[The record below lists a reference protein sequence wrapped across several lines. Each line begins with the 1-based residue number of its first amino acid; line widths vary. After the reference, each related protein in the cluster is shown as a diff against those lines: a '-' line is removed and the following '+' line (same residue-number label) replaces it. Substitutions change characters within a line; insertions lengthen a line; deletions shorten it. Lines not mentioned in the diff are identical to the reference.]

1 MRPLRD
7 QRRAFDFGLK
17 AFRSIPVETRRFLG
31 GLRVRLNLISTLV
44 LAFASICSTA
54 AADSASETRKFYY
67 PNTEPLGEAEM
78 RVVSL
83 GTGTPNF
90 RHSQASASW
99 LVELGNG
106 DKFLFDVGTGSLAN
120 LAALE
125 IPYTYLDKVFISHLH
140 VDHIGDLDALFV
152 GGWVSNR
159 TVPLQVWGPSGL
171 EPEYGTAAAM
181 DGLQKM
187 LAWDVAGRRG
197 NMPSA
202 GGHLKVTEFD
212 YSKTQV
218 VYENDGVVIR
228 SWPAIH
234 GIDGSVSYSLEWN
247 GLKFVYSGD
256 TNPNKWFVENA
267 KEADLVIHE
276 CYLTV
281 QQFIDIKNYDPERA
295 RLIATVIHTPPD
307 ACGKLFST
315 IEPRHAIA
323 YHTFADFDIAP
334 DTIAAIR
341 MTYDGP
347 LTLAQDML
355 VWNISAESVTVREVI
370 GSDNPLPVDPPTP
383 AGPPDPSERTE
394 LSDWLNAGR
403 LDLSQD

>member
-1 MRPLRD
+1 MQTR
-7 QRRAFDFGLK
+7 DFGQK
-17 AFRSIPVETRRFLG
+17 QFSCTIDFISKSEKT
-31 GLRVRLNLISTLV
+31 VRLRLLPV
-44 LAFASICSTA
+44 LSFVFASIWCGA
-54 AADSASETRKFYY
+54 ASAGSSGERKFYY
-67 PNTEPLGEAEM
+67 PNAEPLGEAEM
-78 RVVSL
+78 RVISL

-171 EPEYGTAAAM
+171 KPEYGTAAAM
-181 DGLQKM
+181 DGLLKM
-187 LAWDVAGRRG
+187 LGWDLAGRRG

-202 GGHLKVTEFD
+202 GGHLSVTEFD
-212 YSKTQV
+212 YSKTQI
-218 VYENDGVVIR
+218 VYESDGVVIR

-234 GIDGSVSYSLEWN
+234 GIDGSVSYSLEWK

-276 CYLTV
+276 CYLTI

-295 RLIATVIHTPPD
+295 RLVATVVHTPPD
-307 ACGKLFST
+307 ACGKLFAM

-341 MTYDGP
+341 KTYDGP

-355 VWNISAESVTVREVI
+355 VWNVSEDAVSVREIV
-370 GSDNPLPVDPPTP
+370 GSDSPLPVDPPTP

-403 LDLSQD
+403 LNLNGD